1 MTWTF
6 PCNKLF
12 DNEEGVGK
20 MDLVPI
26 GAGGAGGVS
35 ARPRS
40 AVDGGGRSG
49 RGGVGGGAARP
60 GSAYFG
66 GLEGAGTAFYEGS
79 RPGSRRL
86 HQPGVSDRACRI
98 ECGRRGRMPRPLA
111 GSNLVDS
118 TARRARWEQWLCR
131 AAGPGGLRML
141 PQAPAPAPAPA
152 QLSAQASRPSCRGDL
167 GSSSRRRSFC
177 GG

>member
-1 MTWTF
+1 VTWTF

-49 RGGVGGGAARP
+49 RGGVGARAGAAR
-60 GSAYFG
+60 GGGGVTAWVGILWRFG
-66 GLEGAGTAFYEGS
+66 G
-79 RPGSRRL
+79 RRD
-86 HQPGVSDRACRI
+86 GV
-98 ECGRRGRMPRPLA
+98 L
-111 GSNLVDS
+111 
-118 TARRARWEQWLCR
+118 
-131 AAGPGGLRML
+131 
-141 PQAPAPAPAPA
+141 
-152 QLSAQASRPSCRGDL
+152 
-167 GSSSRRRSFC
+167 
-177 GG
+177 

>member
-20 MDLVPI
+20 MDLVPT

-49 RGGVGGGAARP
+49 RGGVGGGASRP

-66 GLEGAGTAFYEGS
+66 DLEGAETAFYEGS
-79 RPGSRRL
+79 RPGSRR
-86 HQPGVSDRACRI
+86 PMS
-98 ECGRRGRMPRPLA
+98 
-111 GSNLVDS
+111 
-118 TARRARWEQWLCR
+118 
-131 AAGPGGLRML
+131 
-141 PQAPAPAPAPA
+141 
-152 QLSAQASRPSCRGDL
+152 SRPATTRMYDNTSHPALEKQIL
-167 GSSSRRRSFC
+167 GQAREMIKVGAICSLAVEYVLLL
-177 GG
+177 